1 MTWPI
6 IPPALQA
13 QIPLTAEFGYTA
25 PVSQRKRLTGDDSPN
40 GAVTSRNT
48 CTSDCGV
55 FSSEPNASARPYR
68 ARADSLVA
76 RTGEPQ
82 GSPVLHRSVNPVRAA
97 SHLTV
102 GSAAL
107 QSETGARAMSQT
119 LVTVDF
125 HGQSLVAALID
136 GKPYVAMKPICEN
149 IGLQWEA
156 QLKRIHRNHVLS
168 TCMSMMDIQVPGDDQ
183 RRSHAFMPLD
193 MLNGWLFGVDV
204 NRVKDEIKPK
214 IIRYQEECYRVLFQH
229 FMPQQAAQ
237 PAPAI
242 DCERISPAQAQELKE
257 LVQAVVDTGKQ
268 KHGETWARLHRKFRV
283 NSYLELPA
291 AQFAEARDYLL
302 GKLPEPQPIPRF
314 DTQALQDAL
323 AASNAIASQVQ
334 AVAFAQLLS
343 HADAWHNERWMLA
356 FVEGRDGKLQPYAKM
371 LAHDAIAMPVAQ
383 IARAIATS
391 DLQPS
396 PEELAALLT
405 ACSNQLA
412 RHAGRQLTH

>member
-1 MTWPI
+1 
-6 IPPALQA
+6 
-13 QIPLTAEFGYTA
+13 
-25 PVSQRKRLTGDDSPN
+25 
-40 GAVTSRNT
+40 
-48 CTSDCGV
+48 
-55 FSSEPNASARPYR
+55 
-68 ARADSLVA
+68 
-76 RTGEPQ
+76 
-82 GSPVLHRSVNPVRAA
+82 
-97 SHLTV
+97 
-102 GSAAL
+102 
-107 QSETGARAMSQT
+107 MSQT
-119 LVTVDF
+119 LVTVEF
-125 HGQSLVAALID
+125 HGQPLVAVLID
-136 GKPYVAMKPICEN
+136 GQPYVAMKPICEN

-156 QLKRIHRNHVLS
+156 QLKRIKRNPVLE
-168 TCMSMMDIQVPGDDQ
+168 TCMSIMDMQMPGDNQ
-183 RRSHAFMPLD
+183 RREFAFLPLD

-204 NRVKDEIKPK
+204 NRVREEIKPRL
-214 IIRYQEECYRVLFQH
+214 IQYQKECFGVLFRH
-229 FMPQQAAQ
+229 FMPQRSEGR
-237 PAPAI
+237 PFNPAI
-242 DCERISPAQAQELKE
+242 DYDRISPAQAQELKE

-268 KHGETWARLHRKFRV
+268 TFGETWARLHKKFRV

-323 AASNAIASQVQ
+323 AASNAIAAQVQ

>member
-1 MTWPI
+1 
-6 IPPALQA
+6 
-13 QIPLTAEFGYTA
+13 
-25 PVSQRKRLTGDDSPN
+25 
-40 GAVTSRNT
+40 
-48 CTSDCGV
+48 
-55 FSSEPNASARPYR
+55 
-68 ARADSLVA
+68 
-76 RTGEPQ
+76 
-82 GSPVLHRSVNPVRAA
+82 
-97 SHLTV
+97 
-102 GSAAL
+102 
-107 QSETGARAMSQT
+107 MSQT

-125 HGQSLVAALID
+125 HGQSLVAVLID
-136 GKPYVAMKPICEN
+136 GQPYVAMKPICEN
-149 IGLQWEA
+149 IGLQWGS
-156 QLKRIHRNHVLS
+156 QYNRIQRNPV
-168 TCMSMMDIQVPGDDQ
+168 MSEGIFIMKTPSEGGDQ
-183 RRSHAFMPLD
+183 ETLCLPLD

-204 NRVKDEIKPK
+204 NRVREEIKPRL
-214 IIRYQEECYRVLFQH
+214 IQYQKECFGVLFRH
-229 FMPQQAAQ
+229 FMPAPAARE
-237 PAPAI
+237 PNPAI
-242 DCERISPAQAQELKE
+242 DYDRISPAQAQELKE

-268 KHGETWARLHRKFRV
+268 KHGETWARLHRKFKV
-283 NSYLELPA
+283 NSYLELPSDK
-291 AQFAEARDYLL
+291 FAEARDYLL

-323 AASNAIASQVQ
+323 AASNAIAAQVQ

-356 FVEGRDGKLQPYAKM
+356 FTEGRDGKLQPYAKM